1 MNKFQEW
8 YTNVFGGIDD
18 PRIKYLTALEK
29 PWHDVNCAVNKGKWV
44 PCDQL
49 IMAVYLDDS
58 CITSRESYWV
68 CIVPILRITPYFHN
82 FHLGNYGATRRVDT
96 WSDGH

>member
-49 IMAVYLDDS
+49 IMAAYLDDS

-68 CIVPILRITPYFHN
+68 SIVPILRITPYFHN
-82 FHLGNYGATRRVDT
+82 FLLGNYGATRRVDT

>member
-1 MNKFQEW
+1 MKKSVLNKFQEW

-49 IMAVYLDDS
+49 IMAAYLDDS

-68 CIVPILRITPYFHN
+68 CVVPIFLTRFWIHRTPYFHM
-82 FHLGNYGATRRVDT
+82 
-96 WSDGH
+96 

>member
-1 MNKFQEW
+1 MICVDLTTIQLQNGNEKLYKLIQNVLNKFQEW
-8 YTNVFGGIDD
+8 YTKVFGGIDD

-49 IMAVYLDDS
+49 IMAAYLDDS

-68 CIVPILRITPYFHN
+68 CVVPIFRT
-82 FHLGNYGATRRVDT
+82 
-96 WSDGH
+96 